1 LANFRELIAGNEL
14 IVAPVALNPIM
25 ARLAEAAGF
34 KAVYLSGGSLG
45 WYKGVT
51 EANITITELAQVAV
65 DMRAASKLPVVLD
78 AGGGFGDPVHMHR
91 TIALTEAAGFAA
103 IEIEDQL
110 LPRRFEH
117 HAGIDHLVP
126 MEFMLKRL
134 GEALAARSDPNLV
147 IIARTNAQRVG
158 GLDDALRRG
167 EAFHKAGADM
177 LFVYSRTPEEM
188 RIIGERLPPPLMTFA
203 PPDGF
208 AEFPMSPARPGQ
220 ARLPS
225 RRFVRHRVCRHAQG
239 GEAIV
244 RMPGARQAR
253 SLPRPRRRRERD
265 EGRAGDL
272 RFPALSRHRTAHHRI
287 FAPPPTK
294 RRCARWSRPRPGR
307 AAGKAL
313 RFAPRAGDG
322 LGRREALPGSSRS
335 RPAVSSFTARTTAP
349 HPGQPD
355 RHRDRGG
362 ARLRHRPSR
371 HHARLSAGA
380 RPDLQIAERG
390 GKVRA
395 HPRSRHRQRRPRH
408 RRGAGLA
415 ATRAGDRHR
424 RRARCAPHAPTPG
437 STAPAA
443 WSRSC
448 TADGVTGARRARA
461 PFDLIF
467 ANILLGPLQRFAAPL
482 TAAHRA
488 RRPRRPVRP
497 AAVAGECRDRRLSAA
512 GARTAHRLDG
522 WTTLVCRAACGRCPR
537 HFSAS

>member
-1 LANFRELIAGNEL
+1 LANFRELIAGKEL

-51 EANITITELAQVAV
+51 EANITITELAQIAV

-188 RIIGERLPPPLMTFA
+188 RIIGERLPAPLMTFA

-208 AEFPMSPARPGQ
+208 AEFPMSPAELANLGF
-220 ARLPS
+220 RLAAS
-225 RRFVRHRVCRHAQG
+225 SGTAFAAMHKAVKQSYECLAQG
-239 GEAIV
+239 KLD
-244 RMPGARQAR
+244 P
-253 SLPRPRRRRERD
+253 
-265 EGRAGDL
+265 
-272 RFPALSRHRTAHHRI
+272 F
-287 FAPPPTK
+287 
-294 RRCARWSRPRPGR
+294 
-307 AAGKAL
+307 
-313 RFAPRAGDG
+313 
-322 LGRREALPGSSRS
+322 LG
-335 RPAVSSFTARTTAP
+335 
-349 HPGQPD
+349 
-355 RHRDRGG
+355 RGG
-362 ARLRHRPSR
+362 AEKEMKAAQATCDFPRYL
-371 HHARLSAGA
+371 
-380 RPDLQIAERG
+380 DIERRTM
-390 GKVRA
+390 K
-395 HPRSRHRQRRPRH
+395 
-408 RRGAGLA
+408 
-415 ATRAGDRHR
+415 
-424 RRARCAPHAPTPG
+424 
-437 STAPAA
+437 
-443 WSRSC
+443 
-448 TADGVTGARRARA
+448 GV
-461 PFDLIF
+461 
-467 ANILLGPLQRFAAPL
+467 
-482 TAAHRA
+482 
-488 RRPRRPVRP
+488 
-497 AAVAGECRDRRLSAA
+497 
-512 GARTAHRLDG
+512 
-522 WTTLVCRAACGRCPR
+522 
-537 HFSAS
+537 